1 MSTDKKPK
9 IRYTMSAKKTTSN
22 NMQAKANMMASQA
35 KIDAAKGDNNMKTLI
50 GMSLLLVGAAT
61 LVSVIISVIAG

>member
-9 IRYTMSAKKTTSN
+9 IRYNMTAKKTTSN
-22 NMQAKANMMASQA
+22 NMMAKANMMASQA
-35 KIDAAKGDNNMKTLI
+35 KIDSAKGDNNMKTLI
-50 GMSLLLVGAAT
+50 GMSLLLVGAAI